1 MTDFHDRRQGSFAN
15 SANGFTPMGPMI
27 GQHGTT
33 DQAHR
38 AQPFLSTGTPMQDG
52 DFTVAALAHGS
63 AGMDLHPQFGGTPPK
78 FYLPGQPQVLYQHM
92 PQIPAHAHMARLMSQ
107 AAYCGYPQQ
116 TVDHSPV
123 SINWTPGLSNA
134 NTPTGYTSCRDS
146 FPSNETDQPATPFSK
161 YDGYQGGL
169 AVYDRS
175 PSMGFSHGSTLSSSQ
190 LGVPYGI
197 PQVGKTPP
205 SNIPIQLQLQL
216 LVQQHP
222 AIPKA
227 ILAPGSPLKHLNR
240 ALENTTGETNVY
252 IRGLQLETT
261 DEVLHSWG
269 SRFGD
274 IVSSKA
280 IVDLKTNLCKGCV
293 PSATSSLAM
302 LTSISFG
309 FIRYHNLEDANDCI
323 RGFHFLGYEVS
334 FAREPF
340 HFKLK
345 ALSDESNTNLYVSNI
360 PKNMDERELASVFA
374 PYKVC
379 SARVLRDP
387 RGDSRGIGFARFES
401 REVCEE
407 IIKNF
412 NNTPVS
418 KPGGEE
424 HLIQIRYSDTH
435 EQKVLKQY
443 TAAAR
448 AFRAH
453 EYERGV
459 MQARNG
465 ALLASDHQAALPG
478 AERQNEFQNYLQTIA
493 GFVEA
498 SL

>member
-1 MTDFHDRRQGSFAN
+1 MTNFHDQRQGSFAN
-15 SANGFTPMGPMI
+15 SANGFTPSRPMI
-27 GQHGTT
+27 GQYSTT
-33 DQAHR
+33 DQARR
-38 AQPFLSTGTPMQDG
+38 AQTFLSAGTPMQNG
-52 DFTVAALAHGS
+52 DFTVAALDHGS
-63 AGMDLHPQFGGTPPK
+63 AGMKLHPQFGGTPPK

-92 PQIPAHAHMARLMSQ
+92 PQIPAHAHMVRLMPQ

-134 NTPTGYTSCRDS
+134 NTPTGHTSCRDS

-161 YDGYQGGL
+161 YDGYRGGL

-205 SNIPIQLQLQL
+205 SNIPIQLQL

-227 ILAPGSPLKHLNR
+227 IPAPSSLLKPLDRVLR
-240 ALENTTGETNVY
+240 NTTGETNVY
-252 IRGLQLETT
+252 IRGLQPETT
-261 DEVLHSWG
+261 GEMLHSWG

-274 IVSSKA
+274 IQSSKA

-293 PSATSSLAM
+293 PSATFSLAM
-302 LTSISFG
+302 LTSISFC

-323 RGFHFLGYEVS
+323 RGSHFLGYEVS

-340 HFKLK
+340 HSKLK
-345 ALSDESNTNLYVSNI
+345 VLSDESNTNLYVSNI
-360 PKNMDERELASVFA
+360 PKNMDERELALVFA
-374 PYKVC
+374 PHKVC

-387 RGDSRGIGFARFES
+387 SGNGRGSGFTRFES
-401 REVCEE
+401 RWVCEE
-407 IIKNF
+407 ITKNF

-418 KPGGEE
+418 KPGCEE

-435 EQKVLKQY
+435 EQKVLKQH

-448 AFRAH
+448 AFRAD

-465 ALLASDHQAALPG
+465 ALLACDHQAALPG
-478 AERQNEFQNYLQTIA
+478 AERQNGAENYLQTIA